1 MKTFLAPRI
10 LRMILIVGAVSAC
23 QPEDEDSATGMD
35 KPCAFAGDSQ
45 EGNINNSWI
54 ERSRIACGTCEE
66 LPPQNNPDNLLL
78 IKNNG
83 RFEYTYSAFVEG
95 YSDYQGSYD
104 WNPEDGTIEFKVDGI
119 REPPDDF
126 DGVGTIHFLDDGR
139 LILNDIWLGD
149 EFKSC
154 GYEFVYREWES
165 P

>member
-1 MKTFLAPRI
+1 
-10 LRMILIVGAVSAC
+10 
-23 QPEDEDSATGMD
+23 
-35 KPCAFAGDSQ
+35 
-45 EGNINNSWI
+45 
-54 ERSRIACGTCEE
+54 RIACGSCEE

-83 RFEYTYSAFVEG
+83 RFEYTYSALVEG
-95 YSDYQGSYD
+95 YFDYQGSYD
-104 WNPEDGTIEFKVDGI
+104 WNPEDGTIEFKVDGL

-149 EFKSC
+149 ETKSC
-154 GYEFVYREWES
+154 GYAFVYPGWES